1 MIEALVLLK
10 NPNGTYGFVG
20 KVPSQLAFEGHPT
33 QKQLEAARQCGGRF
47 LPKARVFE
55 NVEDAVAAA
64 SAIGVEID
72 QICE

>member
-47 LPKARVFE
+47 LPKARVFDS
-55 NVEDAVAAA
+55 VADAVAAA
-64 SAIGVEID
+64 TEIGIAID
-72 QICE
+72 QICG